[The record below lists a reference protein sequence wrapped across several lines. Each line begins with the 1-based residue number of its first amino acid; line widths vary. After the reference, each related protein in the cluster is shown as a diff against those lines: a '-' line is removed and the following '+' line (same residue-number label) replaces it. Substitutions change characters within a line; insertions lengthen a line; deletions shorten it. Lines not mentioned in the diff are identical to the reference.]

1 MHGKSK
7 TVMILNLTPMSE
19 EEAENERLREIA
31 RHSEKMTLP
40 QKDPCACE
48 GEMMEDFDVV
58 LYDNMD
64 DESES
69 SLFDQKQMPRFAR
82 AMGAS
87 EGEIAELQAQFAQ
100 ESGEM
105 MPEMGKL
112 DAFKQDYADYKK
124 FGGDT
129 VAMEL
134 ARREKMGEAEMSDA
148 YMNGLLGFSMNEVK

>member
-1 MHGKSK
+1 MHGKSG
-7 TVMILNLTPMSE
+7 TVMILNLSPMSE
-19 EEAENERLREIA
+19 KEAENERLRQIA
-31 RHSEKMTLP
+31 RHSEKITAPKSHDCPSDM
-40 QKDPCACE
+40 DIVR
-48 GEMMEDFDVV
+48 DFDVV

-87 EGEIAELQAQFAQ
+87 EAEIAALQAQFAQ

-105 MPEMGKL
+105 MPEMGGL
-112 DAFKQDYADYKK
+112 DAFKQDYADYQK